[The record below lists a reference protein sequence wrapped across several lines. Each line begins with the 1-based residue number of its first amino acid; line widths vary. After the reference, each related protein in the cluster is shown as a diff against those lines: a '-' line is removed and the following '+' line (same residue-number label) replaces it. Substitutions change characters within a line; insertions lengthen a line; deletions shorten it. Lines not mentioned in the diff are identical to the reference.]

1 MSRGHEPQ
9 RTCVGCRT
17 SGPTIGLI
25 RVVRSPAGEVAV
37 DPSGRAP
44 GRGAWVHPRPACVEA
59 ALTRGALARALRAG
73 VGAEVAGRLRERS
86 NEQEREQA

>member
-1 MSRGHEPQ
+1 VSRGREPQ
-9 RTCVGCRT
+9 RTCVGCRA

-44 GRGAWVHPRPACVEA
+44 GRGAWVHQRPACVEA
-59 ALTRGALARALRAG
+59 ALARGALARALRAG

-86 NEQEREQA
+86 DEQEQE